1 MSDKRNAKLATTNR
15 NEKIRSLEI
24 GERLNDKFHRKWTRS
39 SKMRYGNALLSW
51 SKFLNE
57 KFGNL

>member
-24 GERLNDKFHRKWTRS
+24 GERLNDKFHRKWPSLTQATG
-39 SKMRYGNALLSW
+39 KPICAKWPWTAMW
-51 SKFLNE
+51 
-57 KFGNL
+57 